1 MMDRKR
7 AFQILGLPEGSPL
20 DRAQEAYRKL
30 ADQWRP
36 ERINEDPALRAEA
49 VHKLQLLKE
58 ALNVI
63 RLEAGAASDR
73 SNLYGQIYGG
83 RKPKREGPPARQGDK
98 PSLLDETFSRSG
110 ARPGIFLIFG
120 IAAAVAFGLL
130 LLILFPRAERAVEAE
145 PALEGA
151 RQAELDLEAE
161 LVPLP
166 EEPASDDAPNQ
177 ADARVET
184 PVRGVPAT
192 AAAPPEEPRRPSQPE
207 RLEGDRPRLIRDEIA
222 GTAVSRSP
230 GIQPTQEAEPQ
241 RAGSAPSTP
250 EAETITAEPPEPDP
264 EAEAAFQFLKDGAES
279 ALRLHAGL
287 LDDLEFMHWQVVSR
301 SGSNWM
307 IGLSARN
314 QETGREEQFVWSVD
328 TERRQVRALSQA
340 ARDLE
345 GRFPRAQ

>member
-1 MMDRKR
+1 MDRKR

-20 DRAQEAYRKL
+20 DRAEAAYRKL

-36 ERINEDPALRAEA
+36 ERVNDDPALRADA
-49 VHKLQLLKE
+49 VQKLQLLKE

-63 RLEAGAASDR
+63 RLEAGAATDG

-83 RKPKREGPPARQGDK
+83 RKPKREGPPARQRDK

-110 ARPGIFLIFG
+110 PRPWKFLIFG

-130 LLILFPRAERAVEAE
+130 LLILFPGAERAVEAE
-145 PALEGA
+145 PELEVA
-151 RQAELDLEAE
+151 QQAELDLEAE
-161 LVPLP
+161 SVPLP
-166 EEPASDDAPNQ
+166 EEPAPDDAPNQ

-192 AAAPPEEPRRPSQPE
+192 ATAPPEEPRLPSQPE
-207 RLEGDRPRLIRDEIA
+207 RLQGDRPRLVRDEIA
-222 GTAVSRSP
+222 GTTASKSP
-230 GIQPTQEAEPQ
+230 GIQPPQEAEPQ
-241 RAGSAPSTP
+241 RSGSAPSTP
-250 EAETITAEPPEPDP
+250 EAETEAAVPPEPDP
-264 EAEAAFQFLKDGAES
+264 EAEAAFQLLTDRAES

-287 LDDLEFMHWQVVSR
+287 LDDLEFLHWQVVSR
-301 SGSNWM
+301 TGSNWM

-328 TERRQVRALSQA
+328 TKQRQVRALSQA

-345 GRFPRAQ
+345 GRFSRAQ